1 MSYRVDLKRDDK
13 REPSW
18 ITSLSPAEMYFGE
31 IGKSFETLAEAS
43 EYLSQFDDWEQS
55 MLEIED
61 EGDDEI
67 PF

>member
-1 MSYRVDLKRDDK
+1 MSYRVDLKRDNT
-13 REPSW
+13 RWQSCPS
-18 ITSLSPAEMYFGE
+18 SAEMYFGE
-31 IGKSFETLAEAS
+31 IGKSFQSLAEAS
-43 EYLSQFDDWEQS
+43 EYLSQFEDWEQP